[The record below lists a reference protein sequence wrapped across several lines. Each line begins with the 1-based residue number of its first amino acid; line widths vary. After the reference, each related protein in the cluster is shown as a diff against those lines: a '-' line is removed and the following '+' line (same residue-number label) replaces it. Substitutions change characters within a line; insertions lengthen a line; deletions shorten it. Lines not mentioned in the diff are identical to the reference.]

1 MLPEVKKIIKT
12 LQGNYKDSQ
21 DKEAFL
27 LNIEKNRDRLAESPL
42 ILARNTPSQNHYQAF
57 CLLLRIYKN
66 RKMKKIETEELGGYT
81 RDEWRSMI
89 DAKVVAEVSEEVINF
104 LRDQKINHTERVH
117 ALLSASG
124 ASRWIACTP
133 SPRLEESFENKSSS
147 FAEEGTL
154 AHEFAEFLLTRET
167 EVLPKAYT
175 LKKFKEIT
183 EHKLYT
189 DEMPDQVQKHV
200 DYVIQQFSEA
210 KRLTPDAVLLI
221 EKKVDITHLIEE
233 GFGTCDVIIIADGT
247 MEVIDLKYGMGIRVS
262 AEDNSQLKLYA
273 SGALEEYEMLYD
285 IHTVRLTITQP
296 RMDSISSWE
305 ISTEDLIKWGQEVVK
320 PRALKAYAGA
330 GEQVVGD
337 HCHFCK
343 AAPKCKAQLELA
355 KVTAQKAFTDDE
367 VQLISDEE
375 LIDMY
380 AKIPLVKKW
389 FDKVTDH
396 LYQEALDGKKWE
408 GYKLVDGQSRRGWLD
423 EQAAIDVLQ
432 AEYDERHYLTTKL
445 KGIGDIEKLVGKKE
459 FPVLLGEVVGFKKTA
474 PSLVPE
480 SDKRPALG
488 IDQAKMDYSDDL

>member
-1 MLPEVKKIIKT
+1 MLPEVKRILKT

-27 LNIEKNRDRLAESPL
+27 IMLEKNRDRLAESPL

-57 CLLLRIYKN
+57 CVILRIHKN
-66 RKMKKIETEELGGYT
+66 RKMKKE
-81 RDEWRSMI
+81 
-89 DAKVVAEVSEEVINF
+89 
-104 LRDQKINHTERVH
+104 INHTERAH

-133 SPRLEESFENKSSS
+133 SPRLEENFENKSSS

-154 AHEFAEFLLTRET
+154 AHELAEINLS
-167 EVLPKAYT
+167 YQ
-175 LKKFKEIT
+175 KKLIDWGSFT
-183 EHKLYT
+183 KLRKPHLESEFYSQ
-189 DEMPDQVQKHV
+189 EMEDHVQKHV
-200 DYVIQQFSEA
+200 DYVVDQFTEA

-233 GFGTCDVIIIADGT
+233 GFGTCDVVIVADGT

-305 ISTEDLIKWGQEVVK
+305 ISTEDLIKWGQDVVK
-320 PRALKAYAGA
+320 PKALEAYAGA

-337 HCHFCK
+337 HCLFCR

-355 KVTAQKAFTDDE
+355 KATAQKAFTDDE
-367 VQLISDEE
+367 VQLISDDE
-375 LIDMY
+375 LIDIY
-380 AKIPLVKKW
+380 SKIPLIKKW

-423 EQAAIDVLQ
+423 EQAAANILSTDYCEEQ
-432 AEYDERHYLTTKL
+432 YTTTKL

-488 IDQAKMDYSDDL
+488 IDQAKMDYSEDL

>member
-1 MLPEVKKIIKT
+1 MLPEVKTILKT

-57 CLLLRIYKN
+57 CIILRIYKN
-66 RKMKKIETEELGGYT
+66 RKMKKE
-81 RDEWRSMI
+81 
-89 DAKVVAEVSEEVINF
+89 
-104 LRDQKINHTERVH
+104 INHTERAH

-154 AHEFAEFLLTRET
+154 AHEFAEINLRMLTDLITDKEYKKAIKPLL
-167 EVLPKAYT
+167 A
-175 LKKFKEIT
+175 
-183 EHKLYT
+183 HKLYGGT
-189 DEMPDQVQKHV
+189 EMELYVEKHT
-200 DYVIQQFSEA
+200 DYVIQQFTEA

-305 ISTEDLIKWGQEVVK
+305 ISTEDLIKWGQDVVK
-320 PRALKAYAGA
+320 PKALEAYAGA
-330 GEQVVGD
+330 GEQVVGE
-337 HCHFCK
+337 HCHFCR
-343 AAPKCKAQLELA
+343 AAPRCKAQLELA
-355 KVTAQKAFTDDE
+355 KATAQKAFTDDE
-367 VQLISDEE
+367 IQLISDGE
-375 LIDMY
+375 LIDTY
-380 AKIPLVKKW
+380 AKIPLIKKW
-389 FDKVTDH
+389 FDKVTDY
-396 LYQEALDGKKWE
+396 LYQEALGGKKWE
-408 GYKLVDGQSRRGWLD
+408 GYKLVDGQSRRGWTDEDEALD
-423 EQAAIDVLQ
+423 ILEGQPYLKEQ
-432 AEYDERHYLTTKL
+432 YLTTKL

-488 IDQAKMDYSDDL
+488 IDQAKMDYSEDL

>member
-1 MLPEVKKIIKT
+1 MLPDVKEIVKT
-12 LQGNYKDSQ
+12 LQGNYNDSQ

-27 LNIEKNRDRLAESPL
+27 IMLERNRDRLAESPL

-57 CLLLRIYKN
+57 CIILRIYKN
-66 RKMKKIETEELGGYT
+66 RKMKKE
-81 RDEWRSMI
+81 
-89 DAKVVAEVSEEVINF
+89 
-104 LRDQKINHTERVH
+104 INHTERAH

-154 AHEFAEFLLTRET
+154 AHEFAEINLRMLTDVITEKEYKKAIEPLL
-167 EVLPKAYT
+167 
-175 LKKFKEIT
+175 
-183 EHKLYT
+183 EHKLYGGA
-189 DEMPDQVQKHV
+189 EMGLYIEKHT
-200 DYVIQQFSEA
+200 DYVLQQFTEA

-305 ISTEDLIKWGQEVVK
+305 ISTEDLIKWGQDVVK
-320 PRALKAYAGA
+320 PKALEAYAGA
-330 GEQVVGD
+330 GEQVVGE
-337 HCHFCK
+337 HCHFCR
-343 AAPKCKAQLELA
+343 AAPRCKAQLELA
-355 KVTAQKAFTDDE
+355 KATAQKAFTDDE
-367 VQLISDEE
+367 VQLISDDE

-380 AKIPLVKKW
+380 AKIPLIKKW

-423 EQAAIDVLQ
+423 EERALEILQ
-432 AEYDERHYLTTKL
+432 TQKLKYRDLVSTKL

-459 FPVLLGEVVGFKKTA
+459 FPALLGEVVGFKKTA

>member
-1 MLPEVKKIIKT
+1 MLPDVKKIVKT

-27 LNIEKNRDRLAESPL
+27 IMLEENRDRLAESPL

-57 CLLLRIYKN
+57 CIILRIYKN
-66 RKMKKIETEELGGYT
+66 RKMKKE
-81 RDEWRSMI
+81 
-89 DAKVVAEVSEEVINF
+89 
-104 LRDQKINHTERVH
+104 INHTERAH

-154 AHEFAEFLLTRET
+154 AHEFAEINLRMLTDVIT
-167 EVLPKAYT
+167 EKEYKKAIEP
-175 LKKFKEIT
+175 LI
-183 EHKLYT
+183 EHKLYGGA
-189 DEMPDQVQKHV
+189 EMELYIEKHT
-200 DYVIQQFSEA
+200 DYVLQQFTEA

-305 ISTEDLIKWGQEVVK
+305 ISTDDLIKWGQDVVK
-320 PRALKAYAGA
+320 PKALEAYTGA
-330 GEQVVGD
+330 GEQVVGE
-337 HCHFCK
+337 HCHFCR
-343 AAPKCKAQLELA
+343 AAPRCKAQLELA
-355 KVTAQKAFTDDE
+355 KATAQKAFTDDE

-380 AKIPLVKKW
+380 AKIPLIKKW

-423 EQAAIDVLQ
+423 EERALEILQ
-432 AEYDERHYLTTKL
+432 TQKLKYRDLVSTKL

-488 IDQAKMDYSDDL
+488 IEQAKMDYSDDI

>member
-1 MLPEVKKIIKT
+1 
-12 LQGNYKDSQ
+12 
-21 DKEAFL
+21 
-27 LNIEKNRDRLAESPL
+27 
-42 ILARNTPSQNHYQAF
+42 
-57 CLLLRIYKN
+57 
-66 RKMKKIETEELGGYT
+66 MKKE
-81 RDEWRSMI
+81 
-89 DAKVVAEVSEEVINF
+89 
-104 LRDQKINHTERVH
+104 INHTERAH

-133 SPRLEESFENKSSS
+133 SPRLEENFENKSSS

-154 AHEFAEFLLTRET
+154 AHEFAELFLRIYQGLNST
-167 EVLPKAYT
+167 KAVTQLIKLQESKFYT
-175 LKKFKEIT
+175 IDMEGL
-183 EHKLYT
+183 
-189 DEMPDQVQKHV
+189 VQRHV
-200 DYVIQQFSEA
+200 DYVIEQFTAA

-320 PRALKAYAGA
+320 PKALEAYEGA
-330 GEQVVGD
+330 GEQVVGE
-337 HCHFCK
+337 HCHFCR

-355 KVTAQKAFTDDE
+355 KATAQKAFTDDE

-380 AKIPLVKKW
+380 AKIPLIKKW

-423 EQAAIDVLQ
+423 EQAAANILSTDYCEEQ
-432 AEYDERHYLTTKL
+432 YATTKL

-488 IDQAKMDYSDDL
+488 VEQAKMDYSEDL

>member
-1 MLPEVKKIIKT
+1 MNAATKNILKAAISSSKTPEDILKT
-12 LQGNYKDSQ
+12 ID
-21 DKEAFL
+21 FV
-27 LNIEKNRDRLAESPL
+27 KNRLIDLAKSQW
-42 ILARNTPSQNHYQAF
+42 INARNTSDYNHYRAYSLF
-57 CLLLRIYKN
+57 LRIHKN
-66 RKMKKIETEELGGYT
+66 DKMKKE
-81 RDEWRSMI
+81 
-89 DAKVVAEVSEEVINF
+89 
-104 LRDQKINHTERVH
+104 INHTERAH

-133 SPRLEESFENKSSS
+133 SPRLEENFENKSSS

-154 AHEFAEFLLTRET
+154 AHEFAEFFLRCFTGEKDGSDAIEDLSILRDQ
-167 EVLPKAYT
+167 
-175 LKKFKEIT
+175 
-183 EHKLYT
+183 EHYS
-189 DEMPDQVQKHV
+189 DEMELYVEKHT
-200 DYVIQQFSEA
+200 DYVLQQITEA

-320 PRALKAYAGA
+320 PKALEAYAGA
-330 GEQVVGD
+330 GEQVVGE

-355 KVTAQKAFTDDE
+355 KATAQKAFTVDE
-367 VQLISDEE
+367 VQLISDDE

-380 AKIPLVKKW
+380 AKIPLIKKW

-396 LYQEALDGKKWE
+396 LYQEALGGKKWE

-423 EQAAIDVLQ
+423 ETEAMIRLDFQGIDQ
-432 AEYDERHYLTTKL
+432 EKFLTTKL

-488 IDQAKMDYSDDL
+488 IDQAKMDYSEDL

>member
-27 LNIEKNRDRLAESPL
+27 IMLEKNRDRLAESPL

-57 CLLLRIYKN
+57 CVILRIHKN
-66 RKMKKIETEELGGYT
+66 RKMKKE
-81 RDEWRSMI
+81 
-89 DAKVVAEVSEEVINF
+89 
-104 LRDQKINHTERVH
+104 INHTERAH

-133 SPRLEESFENKSSS
+133 SPRLEENFENKSSS

-154 AHEFAEFLLTRET
+154 AHELAEINLS
-167 EVLPKAYT
+167 YQ
-175 LKKFKEIT
+175 KKLIDWGSFT
-183 EHKLYT
+183 KLRKPHLESEFYSQ
-189 DEMPDQVQKHV
+189 EMEDHVQKHV
-200 DYVIQQFSEA
+200 DYVVDQFTEA

-285 IHTVRLTITQP
+285 IHTVRPTITQP

-305 ISTEDLIKWGQEVVK
+305 ISTEELIKWGQKVVK
-320 PRALKAYAGA
+320 PKALEAYAGA

-337 HCHFCK
+337 HCHFCR
-343 AAPKCKAQLELA
+343 AAPRCKAQLELA

-375 LIDMY
+375 LIDIY
-380 AKIPLVKKW
+380 SKIPLIKKW

-432 AEYDERHYLTTKL
+432 AEYDERHYLSTKL